1 MKKYTSILIMAL
13 AAMCITGCRTS
24 KNAGNSIQS
33 EVWQTMLVKQ
43 LDAQIDDQII
53 TVKYNNG
60 STLCYKILDN
70 FGNVS
75 LTWDRTNGRK
85 SFDDGESSYKGDI
98 SIPSFIVSGANDEFV
113 FRVMEIDENAF
124 YGCTGV
130 TSIDIPFSIQ
140 RIVNDAFKDCTSL
153 VKFKVNDNNQSY
165 KDIDGILF
173 SKDGSMLITYPS
185 QKKGEEYVIGES
197 VSIIC
202 TEAFK
207 NNQYLKNLTI
217 GNSVLTISDYA
228 FKNCSSLQTVE
239 IGNSV
244 RIIGK
249 QSFFDCPK
257 LELINVH
264 GLFPPHNCPIVFEK
278 ATKESCKLYV
288 PRGQVMNYKRR
299 LEWDEFKN
307 IQEY

>member
-1 MKKYTSILIMAL
+1 MIMAL
-13 AAMCITGCRTS
+13 VAMCITGCRTS
-24 KNAGNSIQS
+24 KNAGIKS

-43 LDAQIDDQII
+43 LDAQIDNQII

-85 SFDDGESSYKGDI
+85 SFDDGESGYKGEI

-124 YGCTGV
+124 YGSAV

-140 RIVNDAFKDCTSL
+140 RILNDAFKDCASL
-153 VKFKVNDNNQSY
+153 AKITVNENNPSY

-173 SKDGSMLITYPS
+173 SNDESMLINYPA
-185 QKKGEEYVIGES
+185 QKKGEDYVIRET

-207 NNQYLKNLTI
+207 NNPYLKNLTI

-228 FKNCSSLQTVE
+228 FKNCSSLKTVE

-249 QSFFDCPK
+249 QSFFDCPN

-264 GLFPPHNCPIVFEK
+264 GIFPPHNCPIVFEK
-278 ATKESCKLYV
+278 DTKENCKLYV